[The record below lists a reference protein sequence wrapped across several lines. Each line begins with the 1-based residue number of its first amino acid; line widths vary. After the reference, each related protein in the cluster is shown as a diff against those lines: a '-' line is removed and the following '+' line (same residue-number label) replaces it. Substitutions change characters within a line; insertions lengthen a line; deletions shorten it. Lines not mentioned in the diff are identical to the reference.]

1 VPTAPEVVIELSDD
15 DEPQDSPLPGAAAAP
30 AAPGVLV
37 TPRASVIPSVPGAAH
52 IPGPSAPRFAARP
65 DTSSD
70 KEFAR
75 RLFVELNR
83 EAMGIPKD
91 GGLVVLSS
99 DDEEEVIGEEADEE
113 EEEDEE
119 DKAAGSG
126 SPPRG

>member
-37 TPRASVIPSVPGAAH
+37 MPRASVSPSVLGAAH
-52 IPGPSAPRFAARP
+52 IPGPSAPRVTARP
-65 DTSSD
+65 YTSSD
-70 KEFAR
+70 KEFTR

-113 EEEDEE
+113 EEDEE